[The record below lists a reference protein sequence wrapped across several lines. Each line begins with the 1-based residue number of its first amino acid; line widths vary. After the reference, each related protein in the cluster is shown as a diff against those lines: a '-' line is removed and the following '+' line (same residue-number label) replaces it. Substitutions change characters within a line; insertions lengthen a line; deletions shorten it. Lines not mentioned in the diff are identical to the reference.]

1 MNDFGRV
8 LRIAARNRWS
18 LFGVLTS
25 SFIIALLWG
34 ANIGTLYPMVEVVFQ
49 GESIPEYAERRIL
62 ETDEMV
68 GELEGEL
75 LTIKEQLKTSSG
87 NERQELSVRG
97 MKRSR
102 RNVMSISIRSITS
115 ADSNRGSMSTP
126 PVDLIRRWY

>member
-62 ETDEMV
+62 ETDEWWENSKV
-68 GELEGEL
+68 N
-75 LTIKEQLKTSSG
+75 SS
-87 NERQELSVRG
+87 
-97 MKRSR
+97 RSK
-102 RNVMSISIRSITS
+102 N
-115 ADSNRGSMSTP
+115 N
-126 PVDLIRRWY
+126 